1 MTLYKK
7 YKSCGKVKGKQH
19 IKALVKQRQKKKK
32 QLLLYFSPP
41 DKNSYLLWEALI
53 CWEHEGMKRKFL
65 ICIH

>member
-32 QLLLYFSPP
+32 TTF
-41 DKNSYLLWEALI
+41 I
-53 CWEHEGMKRKFL
+53 VFL
-65 ICIH
+65 STR